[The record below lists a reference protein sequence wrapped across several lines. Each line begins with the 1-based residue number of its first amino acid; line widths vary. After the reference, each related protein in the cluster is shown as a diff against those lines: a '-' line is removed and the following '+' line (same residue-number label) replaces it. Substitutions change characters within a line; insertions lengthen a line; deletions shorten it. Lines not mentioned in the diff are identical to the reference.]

1 MKKPEVGRTAL
12 NIDTTTNRSRDSTME
27 GENSIVEEII
37 KGMIGGATMLYTNN
51 DEESDQARTMNCHTA
66 PTLAQGIVG
75 MALKVVTTP
84 ASAAAATNSGEGEI
98 QQQVEGRGVGDE
110 SVWNG
115 ILGKHDQ
122 I

>member
-51 DEESDQARTMNCHTA
+51 DEESDQARTMNCHAA

-75 MALKVVTTP
+75 MALEVVTTP
-84 ASAAAATNSGEGEI
+84 ASAVAGTNSGEGET
-98 QQQVEGRGVGDE
+98 QQ
-110 SVWNG
+110 
-115 ILGKHDQ
+115 
-122 I
+122 